1 MLLFQYNQTA
11 GLKRA
16 TESKRETDEK
26 TQMRWRCCG
35 NAEVCTSV
43 ERRQVLSERRAD
55 PEAGGR
61 DD

>member
-1 MLLFQYNQTA
+1 MLFFQYNQTA
-11 GLKRA
+11 GLKQA

-26 TQMRWRCCG
+26 AQISWRCCG

-43 ERRQVLSERRAD
+43 ERRQVHSEQRAD

-61 DD
+61 ED